1 MDKLTEARHKIED
14 IDKEMAK
21 LFIKRME
28 CSEMIAEYKS
38 ANGIPILD
46 TGRENELIKRN
57 EEYIENERLKPF
69 YNDFMKSV
77 LNISKQYQHK
87 IMEDMLI

>member
-1 MDKLTEARHKIED
+1 MDKLTEARHKIEE
-14 IDKEMAK
+14 IDREMAK

-87 IMEDMLI
+87 LMEDMRI

>member
-1 MDKLTEARHKIED
+1 MDKLTEARHKIEE
-14 IDKEMAK
+14 IDREMAK

-57 EEYIENERLKPF
+57 EGYIENERLKPF

-87 IMEDMLI
+87 LMEDMRI

>member
-77 LNISKQYQHK
+77 LNISKQYQPK
-87 IMEDMLI
+87 LMEDMRI

>member
-1 MDKLTEARHKIED
+1 MDKLTEARHKIEE
-14 IDKEMAK
+14 IDREMAK
-21 LFIKRME
+21 LFIKRMG

-87 IMEDMLI
+87 LMEDMRI

>member
-87 IMEDMLI
+87 LMEDMRI